1 MTRKASTMRPTSS
14 LLLAAA
20 LASLAL
26 AGGAAEAQR
35 AYPNAASPR
44 APGTPLPMDPSWSS
58 GFDPLDEESLRDL
71 RDDPLFDPLDLTD
84 DAGEAERMAAALERR
99 GAEMR
104 RMVDPNAALP
114 AGRLRDPL
122 DFSGPYGPGA
132 AGYAGVG
139 GPAAGSASAYS
150 YSAQTDETGCTRSR
164 ETAQSWPGPAPSVV
178 TRAEGCGGAPAGP
191 ARPEAD
197 EEGPEDGD

>member
-1 MTRKASTMRPTSS
+1 MRPTSS

-20 LASLAL
+20 FASLAF
-26 AGGAAEAQR
+26 AGGAAQAQR
-35 AYPNAASPR
+35 AYPNAATPR

-58 GFDPLDEESLRDL
+58 GFDPLAEETLRDL
-71 RDDPLFDPLDLTD
+71 REDPLLDPLDLAD

-139 GPAAGSASAYS
+139 GPATGSALTYS
-150 YSAQTDETGCTRSR
+150 YSSQTDETGCTRSR
-164 ETAQSWPGPAPSVV
+164 EVSQTRPGPAPSVV
-178 TRAEGCGGAPAGP
+178 TRAEGCNGAPAGP
-191 ARPEAD
+191 IRPEPD
-197 EEGPEDGD
+197 EDEPEGGD